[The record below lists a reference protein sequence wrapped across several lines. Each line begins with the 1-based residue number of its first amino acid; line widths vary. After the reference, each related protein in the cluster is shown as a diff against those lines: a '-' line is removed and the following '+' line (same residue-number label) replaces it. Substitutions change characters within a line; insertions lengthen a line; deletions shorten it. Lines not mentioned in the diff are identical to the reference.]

1 MKGEKKRSKFTAFV
15 ICPLEYS
22 WKDLASIKIR
32 LGSSIIF
39 SSSAVEINTDL
50 YSVDTVKIFT
60 KINLS

>member
-1 MKGEKKRSKFTAFV
+1 MKGEKIQVYSV
-15 ICPLEYS
+15 CNMPLRIS

-39 SSSAVEINTDL
+39 SNSAVEINTDL